1 MLDADRMIAV
11 NWDTI
16 REAIEQSGVKND
28 YDVQE
33 YCLITASVKPEKSF
47 DTSSIDRIK
56 EFAFQSGQ
64 PVQLYF
70 RVLGIMARDKYL
82 SEKNA

>member
-1 MLDADRMIAV
+1 MI
-11 NWDTI
+11 
-16 REAIEQSGVKND
+16 RRRL
-28 YDVQE
+28 Y
-33 YCLITASVKPEKSF
+33 
-47 DTSSIDRIK
+47 RIK

-82 SEKNA
+82 SEKNAWRQAVAVKYMSFGPILLLNNITKLTNIKAHIFRSERKHLLYLHNN